1 LRESNTEKS
10 FIDYAI
16 EQALKCGK
24 DVPVGATIVKNGEI
38 IARAHNEKE
47 ILQDVTGHAE
57 ILAIKEAQKKLKTY
71 HLTDCEMYVT
81 LEPCPM
87 CAWAIINSGI
97 KNVYFGA
104 YDLQYGAMGS
114 VLNLPK
120 IANSKINVYGGIKE
134 FECKKIID
142 DFFESIR
149 K

>member
-1 LRESNTEKS
+1 MCE
-10 FIDYAI
+10 
-16 EQALKCGK
+16 K
-24 DVPVGATIVKNGEI
+24 DVPVGAVIVKDGEI
-38 IARAHNEKE
+38 ITSAHNEKE

-71 HLTDCEMYVT
+71 HLTDCDMYVT

-120 IANSKINVYGGIKE
+120 TANSKIKVYSGIKE
-134 FECKKIID
+134 TECKKILD
-142 DFFESIR
+142 DFFKKLR

>member
-1 LRESNTEKS
+1 MFDFFMNEAISEAKKS
-10 FIDYAI
+10 DVDIPVGCVI
-16 EQALKCGK
+16 EQNGK
-24 DVPVGATIVKNGEI
+24 I
-38 IARAHNEKE
+38 IASAHNNKEKTND
-47 ILQDVTGHAE
+47 ITGHAE
-57 ILAIKEAQKKLKTY
+57 ILAIKEASKKLNNWR
-71 HLTDCEMYVT
+71 LNDCNLYVT

-120 IANSKINVYGGIKE
+120 TANSKIKVYGGIKE
-134 FECKKIID
+134 NECKKILD
-142 DFFESIR
+142 DFFKKLR

>member
-1 LRESNTEKS
+1 
-10 FIDYAI
+10 
-16 EQALKCGK
+16 
-24 DVPVGATIVKNGEI
+24 
-38 IARAHNEKE
+38 
-47 ILQDVTGHAE
+47 
-57 ILAIKEAQKKLKTY
+57 
-71 HLTDCEMYVT
+71 MYVT

-120 IANSKINVYGGIKE
+120 TANSKIKVYSGIKE
-134 FECKKIID
+134 TECKKILD
-142 DFFESIR
+142 DFFKKLR

>member
-1 LRESNTEKS
+1 LRESDTEKS

-16 EQALKCGK
+16 EQALMCEK
-24 DVPVGATIVKNGEI
+24 DVPVGAVIIKDGEI
-38 IARAHNEKE
+38 ISGAHNEKE

-57 ILAIKEAQKKLKTY
+57 ILAIKEAQKELKTY
-71 HLTDCEMYVT
+71 HLSDCDMYVT

-120 IANSKINVYGGIKE
+120 VANSKIKVYGGIKE
-134 FECKKIID
+134 TECKKILD
-142 DFFESIR
+142 DFFKKLR